1 MQVPDTRVHVVEL
14 KVPVLLVVN
23 VTVPVGVTAP
33 APEASETVAVQVD
46 AVLSRTLAGEHVTD
60 VLDALI
66 VEAMVNVPKL
76 PV

>member
-1 MQVPDTRVHVVEL
+1 VQVVEV

-33 APEASETVAVQVD
+33 VPEESATVAVQLV
-46 AVLSRTLAGEHVTD
+46 AWFELTLVGEHDTVVVVD
-60 VLDALI
+60 LK
-66 VEAMVNVPKL
+66 VEAIVKVPVL